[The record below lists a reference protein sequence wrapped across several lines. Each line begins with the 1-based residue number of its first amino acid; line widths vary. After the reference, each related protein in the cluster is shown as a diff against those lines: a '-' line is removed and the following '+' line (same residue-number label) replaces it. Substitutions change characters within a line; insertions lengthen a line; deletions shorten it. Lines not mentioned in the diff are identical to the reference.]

1 MSLAEAISRRGNMP
15 STAMPEYALV
25 QAAARRVGDRW
36 PDVDTAPEERDRDM
50 LARRLMELLD
60 RGDWSDVRLG
70 FVRSA
75 SMAVFDDERGDRPD
89 LDEAR
94 SFLVA
99 ETRQSEQPSFL
110 SGIVVAYLVTYRPGH
125 SNTRALADA
134 LKEALPRMGVS
145 WQTLFEAYPQY
156 LDPEDGPSALA
167 GVLIER
173 SLLSGIKDDPY
184 LGPVNAGLRDPR
196 GPGFMENTHR
206 SMIDLARPHLS
217 DPEAIEWYMRWLHPS
232 GEGSS
237 RVDAAVAIEALIS
250 PWLNDAPP
258 DEIRAGLVEKL
269 AEKHGDPR
277 LGAGGDWAR
286 VASGCMRAMHRWLT
300 REDIRFFA
308 DAVDSTQKDPM
319 WPQRRD
325 YWLSLCDEGA
335 VDAAWTALSGSA
347 EAYAREHLRRDIDA
361 DADTRFGRQI
371 AAGSRAG
378 ISLLILEIRNKI
390 FVDGSHNFMTH
401 AFLRDDPSAPKLF
414 RPEYDCEAIAAIA
427 PESQSHCS
435 IQGWSSWVR
444 EMMDAE
450 AAEQPEFP
458 G

>member
-1 MSLAEAISRRGNMP
+1 MSLAEAISRSGSMP
-15 STAMPEYALV
+15 PTAMPEYALV
-25 QAAARRVGDRW
+25 QAAVRRVRERW
-36 PDVDTAPEERDRDM
+36 PDVVIAPEERDRDA
-50 LARRLMELLD
+50 LARRFMEHLD

-75 SMAVFDDERGDRPD
+75 SLAVFDDERGDRPD

-110 SGIVVAYLVTYRPGH
+110 TGMAAAYLETYRPGH

-134 LKEALPRMGVS
+134 LKEAQPRMSGS
-145 WQTLFEAYPQY
+145 WLTLFEAYPQF
-156 LDPEDGPSALA
+156 LDPEDGPPALA

-173 SLLSGIKDDPY
+173 SLLTVTKGDPY
-184 LGPVNAGLRDPR
+184 LGPVEAGLRDPR
-196 GPGFMENTHR
+196 GPGFMELALR

-232 GEGSS
+232 GEVNN
-237 RVDAAVAIEALIS
+237 RVDAAVAIEALIL
-250 PWLNDAPP
+250 PWLNEAPP

-269 AEKHGDPR
+269 VEKHGDPR
-277 LGAGGDWAR
+277 LRSGGAWAR
-286 VASGCMRAMHRWLT
+286 VSSGCMRAMHRWLT
-300 REDIRFFA
+300 REDMRFFA

-325 YWLSLCDEGA
+325 FWLNLCDEGA
-335 VDAAWTALSGSA
+335 IDSAWTALSGSA
-347 EAYAREHLRRDIDA
+347 EAYAREHLRRDCGADFDA
-361 DADTRFGRQI
+361 RFGRQI
-371 AAGSRAG
+371 AEGSRAG
-378 ISLLILEIRNKI
+378 ISLLILEIGNKI
-390 FVDGSHNFMTH
+390 FVDGSHNCMTH
-401 AFLRDDPSAPKLF
+401 AFHMDDSAAPKPF
-414 RPEYDCEAIAAIA
+414 RPEYDCEAIAAIS
-427 PESQSHCS
+427 PESQSHGS
-435 IQGWSSWVR
+435 IQGWSNWVR

-450 AAEQPEFP
+450 VAEQPEFH